1 MEELGRLTAEAF
13 RQADKI
19 PIIVVLEN
27 IRSMQNV
34 GSVFRTC
41 DAFRVEALW
50 LAGYTPH
57 PPHRDIH
64 KTALGSTDSVTWRGC
79 ESGPEAV
86 ASLQEMGY
94 KVYAVEQAAPSTSL
108 ERLQWSGNNPLA
120 LIFGNEAL
128 GVEDATLAACDGCI
142 EIPQLGTKHS
152 LNISVAAGVVLWELV
167 RQQV

>member
-1 MEELGRLTAEAF
+1 MEELGRLTAEDF
-13 RQADKI
+13 RQAEKM
-19 PIIVVLEN
+19 PIVVVLEN

-41 DAFRVEALW
+41 DAFRVQELW

-64 KTALGSTDSVTWRGC
+64 KTALGSTETVTWRAC
-79 ESGPEAV
+79 SSGPEA
-86 ASLQEMGY
+86 AQQLRNKGY
-94 KVYAVEQAAPSTSL
+94 RVYAVEQAEPSTPL
-108 ERLQWSGNNPLA
+108 QQLQWDGHIPVA

-128 GVEDATLAACDGCI
+128 GVEDATLACCDGCI

-152 LNISVAAGVVLWELV
+152 LNISVAAGIVLWELV